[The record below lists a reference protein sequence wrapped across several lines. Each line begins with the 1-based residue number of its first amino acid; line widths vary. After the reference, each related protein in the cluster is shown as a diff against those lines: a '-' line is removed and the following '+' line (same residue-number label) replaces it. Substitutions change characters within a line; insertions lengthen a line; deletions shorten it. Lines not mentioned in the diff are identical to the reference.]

1 MGAFVSNYQI
11 CLTDAEVKYYEAMK
25 ELEEV
30 HSDAHEFGFVGAGLG
45 GGFENTAEL
54 HVMKYDAAMKTKDA
68 AAWKVAVDE
77 EHDRM
82 VNNNVW
88 KPIDRAEIPS
98 NSKVLTSTWAMKKK
112 ASGKFRARLN
122 ARGFEQVDGIHCDK
136 NQK

>member
-1 MGAFVSNYQI
+1 MGAFVSDYQI
-11 CLTDAEVKYYEAMK
+11 CLTDAEVKYIEAMQ

-30 HSDAHEFGFVGAGLG
+30 QHELRFVGAGLG

-88 KPIDRAEIPS
+88 KPIDRAKIPS
-98 NSKVLTSTWAMKKK
+98 NSKVLSSTWAMKKK
-112 ASGKFRARLN
+112 ASGKFRAML
-122 ARGFEQVDGIHCDK
+122 
-136 NQK
+136 